1 MNVAY
6 ELSLIEKAN
15 ARFEEPSSSSSARK
29 PPPITPAQLS
39 HAEAIERVSVALSP
53 AMDREVVA
61 YPVDALCGLSAAATA
76 IGQGVQCDPATAG
89 QSVLGAAAL
98 LTQGLHNVQALNGR
112 VMPISLAL
120 LSVVLS
126 GDGKDSAD
134 APALARV
141 HYYQAKEAAAYKREL
156 DSFGRTKASVK
167 RGEKPDEPSPP
178 AYRIVKDATVEGLK
192 REMENGVSSQG
203 LFSAEAGA
211 VLSGYGFSP
220 EQRIKTAAAMTG
232 LFDAGHLSVSRA
244 GSNAGGGRI
253 ERYGLRLSSH
263 LMIQPAA
270 LGDAVTSEALQNQ
283 GFWPRWLLAWPQ
295 PLSPRIYRPWSP
307 DNDQDVIRYW
317 GRCDD
322 LLNTPLLDNCNDA
335 PALNFTDQAK
345 RELVRFFE
353 GMEIEARKGSL
364 RSIRP
369 FALRATEMASRVAAV
384 LSAWDGLTAIGH
396 TEVEGALALTAY
408 SLANWKVVVGGQKV
422 NPGANR
428 AIELYSWLVKQ
439 KKSIATKDIPR
450 LAPLSLR
457 SASVRDHAIALL
469 ENNNFVSVT
478 DGVVK
483 ALGVKHE

>member
-29 PPPITPAQLS
+29 PAPITPAQLS
-39 HAEAIERVSVALSP
+39 PAEAIERVSAALSP
-53 AMDREVVA
+53 AMDREVLA

-98 LTQGLHNVQALNGR
+98 LTQGLHNVLALNGR
-112 VMPISLAL
+112 AMPISLAL

-156 DSFGRTKASVK
+156 DSFGRTKANVK

-220 EQRIKTAAAMTG
+220 EQLIKTAAALTG

-283 GFWPRWLLAWPQ
+283 GFWPRWLLAWPE

-307 DNDQDVIRYW
+307 GNDPDVIRYW

-322 LLNTPLLDNCNDA
+322 LLDSHLPENCNDVEV
-335 PALNFTDQAK
+335 LDFTAEAK
-345 RELVRFFE
+345 RELVQFFE
-353 GMEIEARKGSL
+353 GMEHEARKGSL
-364 RSIRP
+364 KRIRP
-369 FALRATEMASRVAAV
+369 FALRATELASRVAAV
-384 LSAWDGLTAIGH
+384 LTAWEGLSKIGVNE
-396 TEVEGALALTAY
+396 TEGAISLTAY
-408 SLANWKVVVGGQKV
+408 SLANWQSVVSDQKV
-422 NPGANR
+422 DVQADR
-428 AIELYSWLVKQ
+428 AIELYTWLAKRQPTSV
-439 KKSIATKDIPR
+439 ALRDIPR
-450 LAPLSLR
+450 LAPSSLR
-457 SASVRDHAIALL
+457 SASVRDDAIKLL
-469 ENNNFVSVT
+469 EAHGFVAVT
-478 DGVVK
+478 HGVVHVQ
-483 ALGVKHE
+483 GV